1 MSKQIFQPHELQEL
15 DTALGGAITAR
26 TRATHAPSFDNGYL
40 AGCEVGRQEERA
52 YWLKHL
58 EANLKQLTRFKN
70 DLATRVPYTPGIDA
84 PTRITNDDVTTYT
97 YPKEAA

>member
-1 MSKQIFQPHELQEL
+1 MSQNYYSPDELENL
-15 DTALGGAITAR
+15 NTALGVAVTAR
-26 TRATHAPSFDNGYL
+26 AHAAHTPSFDNGYI

-58 EANLKQLTRFKN
+58 EANLNQLTRFK
-70 DLATRVPYTPGIDA
+70 DDIAARVPHTPRIDA
-84 PTRITNDDVTTYT
+84 PTRITNDDVTAYT